1 MKTELRFLLPII
13 FLTLG
18 FCINP
23 NTETN
28 SVELNTDCYFSSN
41 EVTEIY
47 NVMENNT
54 LTNEISINSKNVID
68 FYSDCHDIPEKI
80 KEEKDDSDKTL
91 EEVNNTS
98 DEEETNDNIV
108 EPVTQVYEVKQEEKV
123 EEPVQPVVTYVAD
136 PNLDLASQIV
146 NYALQ
151 FVGNP
156 YVYGGTSLTSGT
168 DCSGFTQSVFANFG
182 ISLPRSSRDQ
192 ASVGNYVPIDQ
203 IQVGDLVLYGYG
215 SVSHVALYI
224 GNGEVVHA
232 LNPAQGIGV
241 TTYTLMPI
249 ITVRRV
255 L

>member
-28 SVELNTDCYFSSN
+28 SVELSNHCYFASN

-54 LTNEISINSKNVID
+54 LTNEISINNKNVID
-68 FYSDCHDIPEKI
+68 FYSECHDIPEKI
-80 KEEKDDSDKTL
+80 KEEKEEDTSDT
-91 EEVNNTS
+91 EEVVEV
-98 DEEETNDNIV
+98 EEVVENIE
-108 EPVTQVYEVKQEEKV
+108 EPVVEVQEVKQEEVVV
-123 EEPVQPVVTYVAD
+123 EVENTQPTYVAD
-136 PNLDLASQIV
+136 PNLDLASQVV

-156 YVYGGTSLTSGT
+156 YVYGGNSLTSGT

-192 ASVGNYVPIDQ
+192 AYVGSYVPLDQ

-224 GNGEVVHA
+224 GNGQVVHA
-232 LNPAQGIGV
+232 LNPSQGIGV

>member
-28 SVELNTDCYFSSN
+28 SVELSNHCYFTSN

-54 LTNEISINSKNVID
+54 LTNEISINNKNIID
-68 FYSDCHDIPEKI
+68 FYSNCYDIPKKI
-80 KEEKDDSDKTL
+80 KEEKVEDTL
-91 EEVNNTS
+91 DTESAVEDVEEVV
-98 DEEETNDNIV
+98 ENIE
-108 EPVTQVYEVKQEEKV
+108 EPVVEVQEVKQEEKIV
-123 EEPVQPVVTYVAD
+123 EPEIVQPTYVAD

-156 YVYGGTSLTSGT
+156 YVYGGNSLTSGT

-182 ISLPRSSRDQ
+182 ISLPRSSKDQ
-192 ASVGNYVPIDQ
+192 ANVGSYVPLDQ

-232 LNPAQGIGV
+232 LNPSQGIGV

>member
-28 SVELNTDCYFSSN
+28 SADLNNNCYFSSN
-41 EVTEIY
+41 EGTEMY

-54 LTNEISINSKNVID
+54 LTNEISINNKNVIT
-68 FYSDCHDIPEKI
+68 FYSECHNIPEKI
-80 KEEKDDSDKTL
+80 KEEKKEVVL
-91 EEVNNTS
+91 EEESTV
-98 DEEETNDNIV
+98 EEEPEETINNI
-108 EPVTQVYEVKQEEKV
+108 
-123 EEPVQPVVTYVAD
+123 EEPVVEVQETKQPEVIQPVTYVAD
-136 PNLDLASQIV
+136 PNTDLANQVV

-156 YVYGGTSLTSGT
+156 YVYGGNSLTNGT

-182 ISLPRSSRDQ
+182 ISLPRSSKDQ
-192 ASVGNYVPIDQ
+192 AYVGSYVPIDQ

-224 GNGEVVHA
+224 GNGQVVHA
-232 LNPAQGIGV
+232 LNPSQGIGV